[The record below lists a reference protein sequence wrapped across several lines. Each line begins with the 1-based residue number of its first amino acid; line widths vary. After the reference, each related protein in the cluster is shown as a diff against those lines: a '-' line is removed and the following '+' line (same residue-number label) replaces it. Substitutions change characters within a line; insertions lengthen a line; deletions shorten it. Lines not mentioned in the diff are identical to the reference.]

1 MKLTDVHVLTVMKR
15 YKLYG
20 GIGLRTLGGQA
31 DWILEQLWYQVHYA
45 KTSKWYPRINKGNIN
60 P

>member
-31 DWILEQLWYQVHYA
+31 DWILEQL
-45 KTSKWYPRINKGNIN
+45 
-60 P
+60 